1 MNEYKIDKLQR
12 YIKKSNLIII
22 NNDFRIRLSNEL
34 MEKYKE
40 GAYAQELLLI
50 EKNIKQIKDLGIKY
64 PANGNPIFYVY
75 IVPNENFIE
84 LLNYPTDRSNKGGG
98 KPVSSYDLDGFNVAY
113 GVSSNVLEFKS
124 SRSIMQVVNNI
135 HELSHLV
142 HSMFFEKDRFICE
155 GFAEALPLYTMD
167 YEKIFDQHKKLLK
180 ELKKEQIL
188 SAQELIT
195 IDENNKFNDKP
206 LVDNTSCSF
215 ELSYISSYLFVR
227 GCLEKIGEKF
237 DMNKI
242 ESTQKFLEIVKQSR
256 CWNQWLV
263 FDIANEIGISQE
275 ELLNGKDIQ
284 FNIILNL
291 D

>member
-1 MNEYKIDKLQR
+1 
-12 YIKKSNLIII
+12 
-22 NNDFRIRLSNEL
+22 
-34 MEKYKE
+34 
-40 GAYAQELLLI
+40 
-50 EKNIKQIKDLGIKY
+50 
-64 PANGNPIFYVY
+64 
-75 IVPNENFIE
+75 
-84 LLNYPTDRSNKGGG
+84 
-98 KPVSSYDLDGFNVAY
+98 
-113 GVSSNVLEFKS
+113 
-124 SRSIMQVVNNI
+124 
-135 HELSHLV
+135 
-142 HSMFFEKDRFICE
+142 
-155 GFAEALPLYTMD
+155 MD